1 MKILFITST
10 RVGDAILSTGLL
22 DHLIAENP
30 GAEITIACGPAA
42 ASLFGTVPGLE
53 RVIVLDKMAFSLHW
67 TRLWALCIGRVWDL
81 VVDLRKSPM
90 YYVLA
95 ARKRLQLGR
104 GKPGLHRIRQLAE
117 VFGLGDS
124 PPSPRLWLSPALEQK
139 AATLIPDGTPV
150 LAIGPTANWRAKTWR
165 SEHFSELTERLT
177 GPEGILPGGRVAIFG
192 RDDERPTVLRLIQ
205 SLPVERRIDLVGHL
219 DLIEAYACLQRCQ
232 FYVGNDS
239 GLMHLA
245 AAAGI
250 PTLGLFGPTQK
261 DLYAPWGEHCQ
272 VVSTAVPFKDI
283 FPKDF
288 DHKSSDSLMD
298 SLSVEDAEAAA
309 RQLWDRRKQVT

>member
-22 DHLIAENP
+22 DYLIAENP
-30 GAEITIACGPAA
+30 GADVTVACGPAA

-67 TRLWALCIGRVWDL
+67 LRLWALCIGRVWDL

-90 YYVLA
+90 YYLLA
-95 ARKRLQLGR
+95 GRKRLQLGR
-104 GKPGLHRIRQLAE
+104 GKPGRHRIRQLAD
-117 VFGLGDS
+117 VFGRGDN
-124 PPSPRLWLSPALEQK
+124 PPSPRLWLTPALERK
-139 AATLIPDGTPV
+139 AAGLIPDGAPV

-165 SEHFSELTERLT
+165 SEHFNELVERLT
-177 GPEGILPGGRVAIFG
+177 GPNGIMPGGRVAIFG
-192 RDDERPTVLRLIQ
+192 RDDERPSVLRLIQ
-205 SLPVERRIDLVGHL
+205 SLPADRRIDLVGHL
-219 DLIEAYACLQRCQ
+219 DLMDVYACLRRCQ
-232 FYVGNDS
+232 LYIGNDS

-261 DLYAPWGEHCQ
+261 ELYAPWGDHCR
-272 VVSTAVPFKDI
+272 VVSTAIPFKDI
-283 FPKDF
+283 FPENF
-288 DHKSSDSLMD
+288 DHLASDSLMD
-298 SLSVEDAEAAA
+298 SLSVDDVEAAA
-309 RQLWDRRKQVT
+309 RDMWEQRERAA